1 MRARRR
7 DLHSRER
14 PCPSAL
20 LHAFCLE
27 PTRLRCTVPH
37 PPPRTG
43 QTIPPVTTS
52 GTCTAL
58 AAADNSVSERASTM
72 KMMGRWHGYA
82 RWYACGG
89 LQLRSAAEIS
99 RLDIHCRAAL
109 LSFSGRV
116 GGPQHSPTLS
126 VEAKQIAI
134 CSTKWCTRHTD
145 IVLKTRRSSAVHP
158 AAPVFAIHYS
168 TLTLTLRARGST
180 HCVIPEKPQ
189 TTCAVRPCRATCAT
203 PGSDRP
209 DRPPPRVDR
218 QRHCRASPRIGT
230 VARCRSTAQ
239 APQAT
244 CGVCP
249 P

>member
-1 MRARRR
+1 M
-7 DLHSRER
+7 
-14 PCPSAL
+14 
-20 LHAFCLE
+20 
-27 PTRLRCTVPH
+27 RCTVPH

-52 GTCTAL
+52 GTLHRPRRCRQQRF
-58 AAADNSVSERASTM
+58 RAREHNEDDGQVAWICPM
-72 KMMGRWHGYA
+72 VCMWGPPAPLR
-82 RWYACGG
+82 GG
-89 LQLRSAAEIS
+89 NIA
-99 RLDIHCRAAL
+99 
-109 LSFSGRV
+109 V
-116 GGPQHSPTLS
+116 GHSLPRGTFTFYEGPQHSPTLS

-134 CSTKWCTRHTD
+134 CSTKWCTRHTY
-145 IVLKTRRSSAVHP
+145 IVLKMRRSSAVHP

-168 TLTLTLRARGST
+168 TLTLCARGST

-218 QRHCRASPRIGT
+218 QRHCRASLRIGT